1 MSIAIESK
9 DMEEKIYNLFP
20 TPLNYK
26 NVGTDLVNQE
36 MIDAAQKQFHKSMEY
51 SNVGG

>member
-20 TPLNYK
+20 TPLHYK
-26 NVGTDLVNQE
+26 NVGTELVNQT
-36 MIDAAQKQFHKSMEY
+36 MIDETQKLR
-51 SNVGG
+51 